1 MEKLQFITD
10 GMDADETTRQAL
22 AAIEGGCR
30 WVQIRMKD
38 ADDAEVLDAATRI
51 IPFARK
57 HGATVVLDDRVHLV
71 AESGAD
77 GVHIGKEDMPPA
89 EARRILGTDKI
100 IGVTVNSLEDILSVD
115 RCLIDYMGMGPFRFT
130 TTKKKLAATLGI
142 DGYRRILSDTRNRGI
157 DTPVVAIGG
166 ITLGD
171 VPELM
176 TTGING
182 IAVSGAISRAEN
194 PTEATRDF
202 MKSLN
207 TTK

>member
-10 GMDADETTRQAL
+10 GIDADTTTRQAL

-30 WVQIRMKD
+30 WVQIRMKY
-38 ADDAEVLDAATRI
+38 ADDAEVLDAARRI

-57 HGATVVLDDRVHLV
+57 HGATVVIDDRVHLV
-71 AESGAD
+71 EESGAD
-77 GVHIGKEDMPPA
+77 GVHIGKEDMPPE
-89 EARRILGTDKI
+89 EARRILGQGKI
-100 IGVTVNSLEDILSVD
+100 IGVTVNSLEDVLAVD
-115 RCLIDYMGMGPFRFT
+115 RSLIDYMGMGPFRFT
-130 TTKKKLAATLGI
+130 TTKKRLAATLGV
-142 DGYRRILSDTRNRGI
+142 DGYRRILNEVRSRGI

-171 VPELM
+171 VHELM

-207 TTK
+207 TK

>member
-10 GMDADETTRQAL
+10 GIDAEETTRQAL

-38 ADDAEVLDAATRI
+38 ADDAEVLDAARRI
-51 IPFARK
+51 IPVARK
-57 HGATVVLDDRVHLV
+57 QGATVVIDDRVHLV
-71 AESGAD
+71 WESGAD
-77 GVHIGKEDMPPA
+77 GVHIGKDDMPPE
-89 EARRILGTDKI
+89 EARRILGSGKI

-115 RCLIDYMGMGPFRFT
+115 RRLIDYMGMGPFRFT
-130 TTKKKLAATLGI
+130 TTKKKLAATLGLE
-142 DGYRRILSDTRNRGI
+142 GYRRILSDARNRGI

-194 PTEATRDF
+194 PVEATRDF

-207 TTK
+207 TK

>member
-10 GMDADETTRQAL
+10 GIDADETTRQAL

-38 ADDAEVLDAATRI
+38 ADDAEVLDAARHI

-115 RCLIDYMGMGPFRFT
+115 KRLIDYMGMGPFRFT

-142 DGYRRILSDTRNRGI
+142 DGYQRILSDARNRGF

-194 PTEATRDF
+194 PTEATRHF
-202 MKSLN
+202 MELLN
-207 TTK
+207 TK

>member
-1 MEKLQFITD
+1 
-10 GMDADETTRQAL
+10 MDADETTRQAL

-38 ADDAEVLDAATRI
+38 ADDAEVLDAARHI

-71 AESGAD
+71 AESGVD

-89 EARRILGTDKI
+89 EARHILGTDKI

-115 RCLIDYMGMGPFRFT
+115 KHLSDYMGMGPFRFT

-142 DGYRRILSDTRNRGI
+142 DGYRRILSEARNRGI

-194 PTEATRDF
+194 PTEATRHF
-202 MKSLN
+202 MELLN
-207 TTK
+207 TK

>member
-10 GMDADETTRQAL
+10 GIDAEETTRQAL

-38 ADDAEVLDAATRI
+38 ADDAEVLDAARHI
-51 IPFARK
+51 IPVARK
-57 HGATVVLDDRVHLV
+57 QGATVVIDDRVHLV
-71 AESGAD
+71 GESGAD
-77 GVHIGKEDMPPA
+77 GVHIGKDDMPPE
-89 EARRILGTDKI
+89 EARRILGSGKI

-115 RCLIDYMGMGPFRFT
+115 RHLIDYMGMGPFRFT
-130 TTKKKLAATLGI
+130 TTKKKLAATLGLE
-142 DGYRRILSDTRNRGI
+142 GYHRILSEARNRGI

-194 PTEATRDF
+194 PVEATRDF

-207 TTK
+207 TK

>member
-10 GMDADETTRQAL
+10 GIDAYETTCQAL

-38 ADDAEVLDAATRI
+38 ADNAEVLDAARRI

-57 HGATVVLDDRVHLV
+57 HGATVVIDDRVHLV

-77 GVHIGKEDMPPA
+77 GVHIGKEDMPPE

-100 IGVTVNSLEDILSVD
+100 IGVTVNSLEDIFSVD
-115 RCLIDYMGMGPFRFT
+115 KRLIDYMGMGPFQFT
-130 TTKKKLAATLGI
+130 TTKKKLAATLGL
-142 DGYRRILSDTRNRGI
+142 DGYQRILSEARNRGI

-176 TTGING
+176 STGING

-194 PTEATRDF
+194 PVEATRDF

-207 TTK
+207 TK

>member
-38 ADDAEVLDAATRI
+38 ADDAEVLDAARRI

-100 IGVTVNSLEDILSVD
+100 IGVTVNSLEDILSID
-115 RCLIDYMGMGPFRFT
+115 RRLIDYMGMGPFRFT

-142 DGYRRILSDTRNRGI
+142 DGYRRILSDARNRGI

-207 TTK
+207 ITK

>member
-38 ADDAEVLDAATRI
+38 ADDAEVLDAARRI

-100 IGVTVNSLEDILSVD
+100 IGATVNSLEDILSVD
-115 RCLIDYMGMGPFRFT
+115 RRLIDYMGMGPFRFT

-142 DGYRRILSDTRNRGI
+142 DGYRRILSDARNRGT

-182 IAVSGAISRAEN
+182 IAISGAISRAEN
-194 PTEATRDF
+194 PTEATRHF
-202 MKSLN
+202 MELLN
-207 TTK
+207 TK

>member
-10 GMDADETTRQAL
+10 GIDAEETTRQAL

-38 ADDAEVLDAATRI
+38 ADDAEVLDAARCI
-51 IPFARK
+51 IPVARK
-57 HGATVVLDDRVHLV
+57 QGATVVIDDRVHLV
-71 AESGAD
+71 GESGAD
-77 GVHIGKEDMPPA
+77 GVHIGKDDMPPE
-89 EARRILGTDKI
+89 EARRILGSGKI

-115 RCLIDYMGMGPFRFT
+115 RRLIDYMGMGPFRFT
-130 TTKKKLAATLGI
+130 TTKKKLAATLGLE
-142 DGYRRILSDTRNRGI
+142 GYRRILSEAGTRSI

-194 PTEATRDF
+194 PVETTRDF

-207 TTK
+207 TK

>member
-38 ADDAEVLDAATRI
+38 ADDAEVLDAARRI

-71 AESGAD
+71 AEAGAD

-115 RCLIDYMGMGPFRFT
+115 RRLIDYMGMGPFRFT

-142 DGYRRILSDTRNRGI
+142 DGYRRILSDARNRGI
-157 DTPVVAIGG
+157 DTRVVAIGG

-207 TTK
+207 ITK

>member
-10 GMDADETTRQAL
+10 AIDADETTRQAL

-38 ADDAEVLDAATRI
+38 ADDAEVLDAARRI

-57 HGATVVLDDRVHLV
+57 HGTTVVLDDRGHLV
-71 AESGAD
+71 AKSGAD
-77 GVHIGKEDMPPA
+77 GVHIGKEDMPPE

-115 RCLIDYMGMGPFRFT
+115 KRLIDYMGMGPFRFT
-130 TTKKKLAATLGI
+130 TTKKRLAATLSL
-142 DGYRRILSDTRNRGI
+142 DGYRRILSEARNRGI

-176 TTGING
+176 STGING

-194 PTEATRDF
+194 QTEATRHF
-202 MKSLN
+202 MELLN
-207 TTK
+207 TK